1 MCLISSFHSYRMSNR
16 HKLKTAINVLNAKPV
31 STLLWWLFDDL
42 IDSTS
47 MPPFHFTTAWYHL
60 QRPLYVLY
68 MKYLNLT
75 VTPTGSV
82 TYFTIS
88 LNLFQR
94 YCVLNLISKTLTL
107 PAIRRKDTAT
117 VNKSNL
123 NARMVRENILLLPV
137 SMVIGL
143 GFKVVQVRNVQLQ
156 QIHSFVILVGLI

>member
-1 MCLISSFHSYRMSNR
+1 M
-16 HKLKTAINVLNAKPV
+16 V
-31 STLLWWLFDDL
+31 S
-42 IDSTS
+42 
-47 MPPFHFTTAWYHL
+47 P

-94 YCVLNLISKTLTL
+94 YCVLNLISKKLTL